1 MAAPGKEGWDRSADD
16 NPFSLESH
24 SLTKPSQR
32 MYAVISQIP
41 LLKGIDREILQEII
55 QASRLLIIEPDQ
67 YVFHQGDIGKSMFV
81 ILDGEV
87 RIFLAAI
94 QGRDLPLAVLS
105 EPEFFGEMSFL
116 SGVPRNASAQAVTN
130 TLLCELSFENMRWLV
145 NRCPDVKRI
154 MVKYYRQRMA
164 KTAAKKRENGIKD
177 RRKHSRTNV
186 TLPVDLSLNV
196 ADSRQDGLE
205 GIVVRALTKN
215 ISASGLQIRILD
227 PRLKKTP
234 MGTGAR
240 VGIKLPPPW
249 ATVWCE
255 GVVKNISQNQAQP
268 NYTYL
273 GIEYSYMEESLKD
286 TLIKF
291 LSPRCFIGVGQNLR
305 YSVSSYNR

>member
-32 MYAVISQIP
+32 MHAVISQIP

-130 TLLCELSFENMRWLV
+130 TLLCELSFEKMRWLV
-145 NRCPDVKRI
+145 DRCPDVKRI
-154 MVKYYRQRMA
+154 LVEYYTQRMA
-164 KTAAKKRENGIKD
+164 ETAARKRDNGVKD
-177 RRKHSRTNV
+177 RRMHARANV
-186 TLPVDLSLNV
+186 TLPVNLSLNG
-196 ADSRQDGLE
+196 AESREDGL
-205 GIVVRALTKN
+205 GGMVLRALTKN
-215 ISASGLQIRILD
+215 VSVSGLQIRIRD
-227 PRLKKTP
+227 PRLKKIP
-234 MGTGAR
+234 MGTSVR
-240 VGIKLPPPW
+240 LGIKLPSPW
-249 ATVWCE
+249 ETVWCE

-268 NYTYL
+268 NHTYL
-273 GIEYSYMEESLKD
+273 GLEFSYMEESLKNS
-286 TLIKF
+286 LAKF
-291 LSPRCFIGVGQNLR
+291 LYGTCI
-305 YSVSSYNR
+305 Y